1 MCGSYL
7 NGFIVCGHGFV
18 RLGHGFTCHPV
29 DWLLAAAR
37 VHLLPQPSGSLGGTE
52 SRLQRRPTSQWLSV
66 FFFRPGQAFFFIPWF
81 CLKLDVRLVSSP
93 DFQAAISELDR
104 KIFGACYLQGFGM
117 NVVLPNRPRKQGKS
131 KTASVYGSSSG
142 SVMHIKSKRDNY

>member
-1 MCGSYL
+1 MD
-7 NGFIVCGHGFV
+7 FVVCGHGFV
-18 RLGHGFTCHPV
+18 RLGHGFTRHPV

-37 VHLLPQPSGSLGGTE
+37 VHLRTCRRNHQVLLVALSRGCRGG
-52 SRLQRRPTSQWLSV
+52 RHPNDCQC

-81 CLKLDVRLVSSP
+81 CLKLDVKLVSSP

-104 KIFGACYLQGFGM
+104 KVFGACYLQGFGM

-131 KTASVYGSSSG
+131 KTASVYGSGSG
-142 SVMHIKSKRDNY
+142 SVMHIKSKRNNY